1 MDSQALRIALRNLT
15 VLLAALLLAV
25 GASACSVTGDDENG
39 SGDETSASTD
49 MSTDETDTG
58 ETDTDE
64 TDTDATDT
72 DETDTDSG
80 GSEEDE
86 VNARAAVDALLL
98 GVGDADAD
106 VICGLLSE
114 DYANELTG
122 ETELGIAKCVENL
135 EMADLSDVQSQLEG
149 IEVDETEVDAGGDTA
164 TVTLTNGEEV
174 DLMKDPED
182 ESRYVITGGLE

>member
-1 MDSQALRIALRNLT
+1 MDSHALRNVLRTLT

-25 GASACSVTGDDENG
+25 GASACSVTGDDESG

-49 MSTDETDTG
+49 TTDETDTE
-58 ETDTDE
+58 ETDTDQTDTEE
-64 TDTDATDT
+64 TDTE
-72 DETDTDSG
+72 ETETDSG

-86 VNARAAVDALLL
+86 VNAQAAVDALLL
-98 GVGDADAD
+98 GVGDADAN

-149 IEVDETEVDAGGDTA
+149 VEVDETEVDPGGETA